1 MEIRRLLTAAARNLS
16 DARVEAISDE
26 ARFDCAFRAL
36 VQCATV
42 AMHAC
47 GYRPSTSRSGHLVTL
62 IQSLPMTLLDR
73 DVDWILIDSL
83 RRKRNVTDYSGDL
96 VTPDMTDQ
104 CIQQAG
110 KLRQTVLDWL
120 QAQHPGLAPGR
131 DSGP

>member
-1 MEIRRLLTAAARNLS
+1 
-16 DARVEAISDE
+16 
-26 ARFDCAFRAL
+26 
-36 VQCATV
+36 
-42 AMHAC
+42 
-47 GYRPSTSRSGHLVTL
+47 
-62 IQSLPMTLLDR
+62 MTLLDR